1 MDMDFDFVWKA
12 KTMPVITMPEGVSH
26 QLELDSRVP
35 IWPLR
40 RARVLAC
47 AGAEEEPPAPPS
59 PAVVEPPSKSG
70 EESPPLVKSGEK
82 SLPPPEHYLT
92 HEPKHPGC
100 EVCQKAKLTGRKCF
114 KKADDPDEKIR

>member
-12 KTMPVITMPEGVSH
+12 RTLPVITTPEGVSH

-47 AGAEEEPPAPPS
+47 AGAEEETEPSAPPT
-59 PAVVEPPSKSG
+59 PAIPEPPTTSG
-70 EESPPLVKSGEK
+70 EESPPLTKSGEK
-82 SLPPPEHYLT
+82 SLPPPEHY
-92 HEPKHPGC
+92 
-100 EVCQKAKLTGRKCF
+100 
-114 KKADDPDEKIR
+114 

>member
-12 KTMPVITMPEGVSH
+12 KTLPVITTPEGVSH

-47 AGAEEEPPAPPS
+47 AEAEGETEPAAPPPPAVDEPPT
-59 PAVVEPPSKSG
+59 KSG

-82 SLPPPEHYLT
+82 SLPPPSS
-92 HEPKHPGC
+92 
-100 EVCQKAKLTGRKCF
+100 
-114 KKADDPDEKIR
+114 